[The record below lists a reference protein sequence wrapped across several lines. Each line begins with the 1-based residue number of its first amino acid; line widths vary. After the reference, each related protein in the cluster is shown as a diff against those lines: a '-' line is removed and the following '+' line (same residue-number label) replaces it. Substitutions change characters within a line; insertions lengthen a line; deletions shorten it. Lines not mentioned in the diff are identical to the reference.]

1 MKKLEIRGSAF
12 SVGQQL
18 GAFGREAWHARLTQT
33 ALWQTVTAMKAA
45 EQTQYMRARVQS
57 QYPLIWQELEGLA
70 AGLEASIDEVFAWN
84 CRGDLVRSTSDG
96 CTTVAGRSAE
106 GKLTIAHN
114 EDGFPQL
121 RNDCAIVSIVPDE
134 GLAFTSF
141 AYPGSI
147 CGHTFAVN
155 EKGVVNTVNNIRALH
170 RPAGMPRQILAR
182 AALNAATLDE
192 AIAILTTVPRAGAFH
207 HTLGQMG
214 DDRLFSVEATGT
226 GCSVMPLREVFA
238 HANHLIH
245 PQLDAVEQVITDSSG
260 SRQQRLNAW
269 LKTQSQLDD
278 AAALDILSDR
288 HDVALPIYR
297 LSPHDPDEE
306 NTLATAVFTLGMMEI
321 DCQIFTL
328 DRQKAALRF
337 GKNEVPFLKG

>member
-1 MKKLEIRGSAF
+1 MKKIDIRGSVFA
-12 SVGQQL
+12 VGQAL
-18 GAFGREAWHARLTQT
+18 GAFGREAWHAKLTQT
-33 ALWQTVTAMKAA
+33 ALWQTVTAMKDA
-45 EQTQYMRARVQS
+45 EQTRSMRSLVQS

-70 AGLEASIDEVFAWN
+70 EGLEAPFDEVFAWN

-96 CTTVAGRSAE
+96 CTTVAGSTAE
-106 GKLTIAHN
+106 GELIIAHN

-121 RNDCAIVSIVPDE
+121 RHDCAIVSITPDD

-170 RPAGMPRQILAR
+170 RPRGIPRQVLAR
-182 AALNAATLDE
+182 AALNSATLDE
-192 AIAILTTVPRAGAFH
+192 AISILTTEPRAGAFH
-207 HTLGQMG
+207 HTVGQMG
-214 DDRLFSVEATGT
+214 DSRLFSVESTGT

-245 PQLDAVEQVITDSSG
+245 PQLDAVEQVITDSSR

-269 LKTQSQLDD
+269 LKTQSHLDG
-278 AAALDILSDR
+278 AAALGILSDQ
-288 HDVALPIYR
+288 HDPALPIYR
-297 LSPHDPDEE
+297 LSPQDPDEE
-306 NTLATAVFTLGMMEI
+306 NTLATAVFTLSTSEI
-321 DCQIFTL
+321 KWQIFTH
-328 DRQKAALRF
+328 DRQKPAF
-337 GKNEVPFLKG
+337 ESY

>member
-1 MKKLEIRGSAF
+1 MKKIDIRGSAF
-12 SVGQQL
+12 AVGQAL
-18 GAFGREAWHARLTQT
+18 GAFGREAWHAKLTQT
-33 ALWQTVTAMKAA
+33 ALWQTVTAMKDA
-45 EQTQYMRARVQS
+45 EQTRSMRSLVQS

-70 AGLEASIDEVFAWN
+70 EGLEAPFDEVFAWN

-96 CTTVAGRSAE
+96 CTTVAGSTAE
-106 GKLTIAHN
+106 GELIIAHN

-121 RNDCAIVSIVPDE
+121 RHDCAIVSITPDD

-170 RPAGMPRQILAR
+170 RPRGIPRQVLAR
-182 AALNAATLDE
+182 AALNSATLDE
-192 AIAILTTVPRAGAFH
+192 AISILTTEPRAGAFH
-207 HTLGQMG
+207 HTVGQMG
-214 DDRLFSVEATGT
+214 DSRLFSVESTGT

-245 PQLDAVEQVITDSSG
+245 PQLDAVEQVITDSSR

-269 LKTQSQLDD
+269 LKTQSHLDG
-278 AAALDILSDR
+278 AAALGILSDQ
-288 HDVALPIYR
+288 HDPALPIYR
-297 LSPHDPDEE
+297 LSPQDPDEE
-306 NTLATAVFTLGMMEI
+306 NTLATAVFTLSTSEI
-321 DCQIFTL
+321 KWQIFTH
-328 DRQKAALRF
+328 DRQKPAF
-337 GKNEVPFLKG
+337 ESY

>member
-1 MKKLEIRGSAF
+1 MKD
-12 SVGQQL
+12 
-18 GAFGREAWHARLTQT
+18 
-33 ALWQTVTAMKAA
+33 A
-45 EQTQYMRARVQS
+45 EQTRSMRSRVQS
-57 QYPLIWQELEGLA
+57 QYPLLWQELEGLA
-70 AGLEASIDEVFAWN
+70 EGLDAPFDEVFAWN

-96 CTTVAGRSAE
+96 CTTVAGSTAE
-106 GKLTIAHN
+106 GELIIAHN

-121 RNDCAIVSIVPDE
+121 RNDCAIVSITPDD

-170 RPAGMPRQILAR
+170 RPDGMPRQILAR
-182 AALNAATLDE
+182 AALNAASLDE
-192 AIAILTTVPRAGAFH
+192 AITILTSSARAGAFH

-214 DDRLFSVEATGT
+214 DSRLFSVEATGT
-226 GCSVMPLREVFA
+226 GCSVTPLRDVFA

-245 PQLDAVEQVITDSSG
+245 PQLDAVEQVITDSSR

-269 LKTQSQLDD
+269 LETQSHLDG
-278 AAALDILSDR
+278 AAVLGILSDQ
-288 HDVALPIYR
+288 HDPALPIYR

-306 NTLATAVFTLGMMEI
+306 NTLATAIFTLSTSQI
-321 DCQIFTL
+321 KWQIFTH
-328 DRQKAALRF
+328 DRQKPVLQQECPAALR
-337 GKNEVPFLKG
+337 

>member
-1 MKKLEIRGSAF
+1 MKKIDIRGSAF
-12 SVGQQL
+12 AVGQAL
-18 GAFGREAWHARLTQT
+18 GAFGREAWHAKLTQT
-33 ALWQTVTAMKAA
+33 ALWQTVTAMKDA
-45 EQTQYMRARVQS
+45 EQTRSMRSLVQS

-70 AGLEASIDEVFAWN
+70 EGLEASFDEVFAWN

-96 CTTVAGRSAE
+96 CTTVAGSTAE
-106 GKLTIAHN
+106 GELIIAHN

-121 RNDCAIVSIVPDE
+121 RHDCAIVSITPDD

-170 RPAGMPRQILAR
+170 RPRGIPRQVLAR

-192 AIAILTTVPRAGAFH
+192 AISILTTVPRAGAFH
-207 HTLGQMG
+207 HTVGRMG
-214 DDRLFSVEATGT
+214 DRRLFSVEATGT

-238 HANHLIH
+238 HANHFIH
-245 PQLDAVEQVITDSSG
+245 PQLDAVEQVITDSSR

-269 LKTQSQLDD
+269 LETQSHLDG
-278 AAALDILSDR
+278 AAALGILSDQ
-288 HDVALPIYR
+288 HDPALPIYR
-297 LSPHDPDEE
+297 LSPQDPDEE
-306 NTLATAVFTLGMMEI
+306 NTLATAVFTLSTSDI
-321 DCQIFTL
+321 KWQIFTH
-328 DRQKAALRF
+328 DRQKPAL
-337 GKNEVPFLKG
+337 ESY

>member
-1 MKKLEIRGSAF
+1 MKD
-12 SVGQQL
+12 
-18 GAFGREAWHARLTQT
+18 
-33 ALWQTVTAMKAA
+33 A
-45 EQTQYMRARVQS
+45 EQTRSMRSLVQS

-70 AGLEASIDEVFAWN
+70 EGLEAPFDEVFARN

-96 CTTVAGRSAE
+96 CTSVAGSTAE
-106 GKLTIAHN
+106 GELIIAHN

-121 RNDCAIVSIVPDE
+121 RHDCAIVSITPDD

-170 RPAGMPRQILAR
+170 RPRGIPRQVLAR
-182 AALNAATLDE
+182 AALNAATLAE
-192 AIAILTTVPRAGAFH
+192 AISILTTEPRAGAFH

-214 DDRLFSVEATGT
+214 DSRLFSVEATGT

-245 PQLDAVEQVITDSSG
+245 PQLDAVEQVITDSSR

-269 LKTQSQLDD
+269 LETQSHLDG
-278 AAALDILSDR
+278 AAALGILSDQ
-288 HDVALPIYR
+288 HDPALPIYR
-297 LSPHDPDEE
+297 LSPQDPDEE
-306 NTLATAVFTLGMMEI
+306 NTLATAVFTLSTSDI
-321 DCQIFTL
+321 KWQIFTH
-328 DRQKAALRF
+328 DRQKPAL
-337 GKNEVPFLKG
+337 ESH